1 MSHGAGVQSPLPDPT
16 AGSGFLLFS
25 LVKRESSF
33 FHIKIQMERLLREA
47 SKPWKFL
54 NVAVARLQRTG
65 KHSPERGGSGTW
77 GSIPPPLEMSYT
89 CA

>member
-16 AGSGFLLFS
+16 VGSGFLLFS
-25 LVKRESSF
+25 LVKRESRF
-33 FHIKIQMERLLREA
+33 FHVKTQMERLLFEA

-54 NVAVARLQRTG
+54 NITVTRLQRMG
-65 KHSPERGGSGTW
+65 KHPLERGGAGTW
-77 GSIPPPLEMSYT
+77 GSIPPPLEMSYM